1 MPKPGEPVKVGVE
14 EEFHVVDLRTRH
26 LAARSG
32 LLLEALPPARFTHEL
47 QRSMVESNSLP
58 FRGLTDLAGD
68 LCGMRTALVREA
80 EALGLGVV
88 AAGSPQLVD
97 EDQLKIFPDPRYER
111 MLIDFQVLTR
121 EQLIC
126 GMHVHAEVRDRE
138 LAVAVAH
145 RLAPWLPPLL
155 ALSASSPFWDAADT
169 GYASYRTLVWQRWPT
184 TGPMASYGSAAEYQQ
199 MIDTLIRSGVIA
211 DPGMIYFDIRPSCH
225 LPTVELRICDSCP
238 RLSDVVLIAGLFRA
252 LVATELEAARRGDG
266 REVRLE
272 AVRAATW
279 QAARSGLEGELVDP
293 VEGVPR
299 PAAEVIG
306 RLLDRARP
314 HLVEAGDWDLVS
326 ALARQAPARGSS
338 AARQRAA
345 HARRGRLEDVVDL
358 LLAETRSCDWSPT
371 PPDPRPDHQ
380 PDARPGPEAEPQPDH
395 RLDLGPEPT
404 PGPDHQTVH
413 RTDPQP
419 GHRTDPR
426 PDHRTDLRPDH
437 QADLRPDQQTGHQ
450 TGHQPGHQAELRTD
464 SHAGPRPGS
473 HSDPRTDP
481 HTDPRPDHWPAV

>member
-1 MPKPGEPVKVGVE
+1 MPESGEPIKVGVE

-58 FRGLTDLAGD
+58 FRGLTELAGD
-68 LCGMRTALVREA
+68 LCGMRATLVREA

-111 MLIDFQVLTR
+111 MLLDFQVLTR

-184 TGPMASYGSAAEYQQ
+184 TGPMAWYDSAADYQR
-199 MIDTLIRSGVIA
+199 MIDELIRSGVVA

-238 RLSDVVLIAGLFRA
+238 RLADVVLIAGLFRA
-252 LVATELEAARRGDG
+252 LVATELEAVRRGVE
-266 REVRLE
+266 REVHLE

-279 QAARSGLEGELVDP
+279 QAARSGLEGALVDP
-293 VEGVPR
+293 VEGTPR
-299 PAAEVIG
+299 PAAEVIAC
-306 RLLDRARP
+306 LLDRARP
-314 HLVEAGDWDLVS
+314 HLAEAGDWELVS

-358 LLAETRSCDWSPT
+358 LLSETRSCDWNHDLHT
-371 PPDPRPDHQ
+371 PRPDDLPIPCPHDQ
-380 PDARPGPEAEPQPDH
+380 LDDQPDH
-395 RLDLGPEPT
+395 RAE
-404 PGPDHQTVH
+404 HQ
-413 RTDPQP
+413 R
-419 GHRTDPR
+419 
-426 PDHRTDLRPDH
+426 
-437 QADLRPDQQTGHQ
+437 
-450 TGHQPGHQAELRTD
+450 
-464 SHAGPRPGS
+464 
-473 HSDPRTDP
+473 
-481 HTDPRPDHWPAV
+481 PAV

>member
-1 MPKPGEPVKVGVE
+1 MPEPGEPIKVGVE

-58 FRGLTDLAGD
+58 FRGLTELAGD
-68 LCGMRTALVREA
+68 LCGMRAALVREA

-111 MLIDFQVLTR
+111 MLIDYQVLTR

-155 ALSASSPFWDAADT
+155 AISASSPFWDAADT

-184 TGPMASYGSAAEYQQ
+184 TGPMACYGSAAEYQQ
-199 MIDTLIRSGVIA
+199 MVDTLIRSGVIA

-252 LVATELEAARRGDG
+252 LVAAELEAARQGQG

-299 PAAEVIG
+299 PAAEVIA

-314 HLVEAGDWDLVS
+314 HLVEVGDWELVS

-358 LLAETRSCDWSPT
+358 LLAETRSSDWAPAL
-371 PPDPRPDHQ
+371 PDPRPDHQ
-380 PDARPGPEAEPQPDH
+380 PDARPDHQPDHQPDARFDHQPDARPGPEPEPQPGD
-395 RLDLGPEPT
+395 RLGTGPEPS
-404 PGPDHQTVH
+404 PGPEHQTVH
-413 RTDPQP
+413 RTDPRP
-419 GHRTDPR
+419 HHR
-426 PDHRTDLRPDH
+426 
-437 QADLRPDQQTGHQ
+437 
-450 TGHQPGHQAELRTD
+450 
-464 SHAGPRPGS
+464 
-473 HSDPRTDP
+473 
-481 HTDPRPDHWPAV
+481 PAV